1 MVNLAILKLQWQ
13 CQLTWI
19 FQYRQVLSVDEDAHL
34 SSYLR
39 SPDAC
44 RSVDGTT
51 LIIVEL

>member
-1 MVNLAILKLQWQ
+1 MVNLTILKLQWQ

-44 RSVDGTT
+44 CSVDGTI
-51 LIIVEL
+51 LIFVEL